1 MIDKVSKSL
10 QSKDISTSTAAKMLV
25 GLKVTIQ
32 SMRNAGI
39 DEIYARATNNAQ
51 KMDIPDQFPET
62 RKKRVKRLPYEQAR
76 DEAIY
81 LTPQQKFDNEYL
93 EVYDVIFGQIQW
105 RN

>member
-1 MIDKVSKSL
+1 
-10 QSKDISTSTAAKMLV
+10 
-25 GLKVTIQ
+25 
-32 SMRNAGI
+32 
-39 DEIYARATNNAQ
+39 
-51 KMDIPDQFPET
+51 MDIPDQFPET

-93 EVYDVIFGQIQW
+93 AVYDVIFGQIQW

>member
-25 GLKVTIQ
+25 GLKVAIQ

-51 KMDIPDQFPET
+51 PKPLNST
-62 RKKRVKRLPYEQAR
+62 
-76 DEAIY
+76 
-81 LTPQQKFDNEYL
+81 LTHQHHQL
-93 EVYDVIFGQIQW
+93 CCLTW
-105 RN
+105 S